1 MSIAMEVRLI
11 MVALYL
17 VVGYL
22 KAIMCSLIQI
32 TMIITYDSQSLP
44 SCKSAR
50 SNNAETPRTTI
61 DYNRSESSASSH
73 QLILPPQ
80 QSYKSSPS

>member
-1 MSIAMEVRLI
+1 MGSLEGEGRTTMSIAMEVRLI

-32 TMIITYDSQSLP
+32 NYD
-44 SCKSAR
+44 
-50 SNNAETPRTTI
+50 NN
-61 DYNRSESSASSH
+61 
-73 QLILPPQ
+73 L
-80 QSYKSSPS
+80 